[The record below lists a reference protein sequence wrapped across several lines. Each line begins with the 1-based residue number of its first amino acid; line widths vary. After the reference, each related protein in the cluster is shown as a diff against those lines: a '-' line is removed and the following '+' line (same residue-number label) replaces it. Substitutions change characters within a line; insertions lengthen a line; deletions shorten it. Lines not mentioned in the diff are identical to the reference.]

1 MTTIDITLSPEILE
15 IAEREAKIRQV
26 TVEDFVAEIITKL
39 GSDALAREASAE
51 QAPVATH
58 SLLGKE
64 IDTTTNPS

>member
-39 GSDALAREASAE
+39 GSDALAREASVE

-64 IDTTTNPS
+64 IGTTTNPR